1 MLSVG
6 YDLYGER
13 DGYGGSGPDS
23 SLGRSVMGSRVAGRD
38 GGVRP
43 WWRPLTYSAAS
54 FAAIAAL
61 FHPLPASATPN
72 VPNIPAAPN
81 VPAVPAAPAVPDAGS
96 RPVPLGTLLLPGQKA
111 PGQAGA
117 GPIATTPA
125 TTLPGVAMTPLLQKI
140 EKQRTEI
147 ATLGDNLIKLG
158 EDRDLAMQQRTT
170 ADQKVTDAQVAL
182 LTAQQDAAAAA
193 AAALRDQAAM
203 PPGTLG
209 SGLADLDSLSRM
221 QRGDSST
228 REAADRQLALVRATL
243 TAALAEQSTATAN
256 AADLSRRYDALNAD
270 IAKKTA
276 ALQKDEQKHADEI
289 SAAEAA
295 ESAEDRRLGE
305 RYLDGTDQGR
315 GAHPNAI
322 AALNIA
328 LAQIGD
334 PYVWSEEGP
343 SQFDCSGLMYYAYR
357 NATGHFN
364 LDRVSRDQYK
374 QTSQNLVD
382 RYSLVPGDLLF
393 FSSTNSWTG
402 IHHVAMY
409 AGKGMMVE
417 APRTGLD
424 VRLVPVR
431 WSRLFGATRI
441 WGSVDHKTNAPDLN
455 NLPDPEPNPSRT
467 TPPATTPTT
476 KPPTTKPTTKPPT
489 TEPTTK
495 PPTTQP
501 TPPTTQPTPPTTQPT
516 SPSNP
521 PSSPSGDNST
531 SPSGAGTPSGGG
543 TSSSAGTPS
552 GADSQSPSGDS
563 PSPSSE
569 QSQTASQSASQSTEA
584 DASTGATP
592 E

>member
-1 MLSVG
+1 
-6 YDLYGER
+6 
-13 DGYGGSGPDS
+13 
-23 SLGRSVMGSRVAGRD
+23 MGSRVAGRD
-38 GGVRP
+38 SGARP
-43 WWRPLTYSAAS
+43 WWRPLTYSAAT
-54 FAAIAAL
+54 FTAIAAL

-72 VPNIPAAPN
+72 APGVPNA
-81 VPAVPAAPAVPDAGS
+81 PAVPAAPAVPDSGS
-96 RPVPLGTLLLPGQKA
+96 RPVPIGTLLLPGQKA
-111 PGQAGA
+111 PGQQVA
-117 GPIATTPA
+117 GPAATTPA
-125 TTLPGVAMTPLLQKI
+125 TTLPGVTMTPLLQKI
-140 EKQRTEI
+140 EKRRTEI
-147 ATLGDNLIKLG
+147 ATLGDKLIQLG
-158 EDRDLAMQQRTT
+158 EDRDRAAQQRAT

-193 AAALRDQAAM
+193 AAALRDQAAL

-221 QRGDSST
+221 QRGDSDT
-228 REAADRQLALVRATL
+228 REAANRQLALVQASL
-243 TAALAEQSTATAN
+243 TAAQAEQATATTN
-256 AADLSRRYDALNAD
+256 ATDLSRQYDTLNAD
-270 IAKKTA
+270 IAKKQA

-322 AALNIA
+322 AALKIA

-364 LDRVSRDQYK
+364 LDRVSRDQYR

-409 AGKGMMVE
+409 AGNGMMVE

-424 VRLVPVR
+424 VRLTPVR

-455 NLPDPEPNPSRT
+455 NLPAPEPNPAETT
-467 TPPATTPTT
+467 TPPTTPAKPPTSKPTT

-489 TEPTTK
+489 K
-495 PPTTQP
+495 P
-501 TPPTTQPTPPTTQPT
+501 TPPSTPPT
-516 SPSNP
+516 SPSDP
-521 PSSPSGDNST
+521 PSSPADGSSSPPSGGNSNPPSGGNSNPPSGGNSNPPSGGNST
-531 SPSGAGTPSGGG
+531 SPSNGGAPS
-543 TSSSAGTPS
+543 
-552 GADSQSPSGDS
+552 DSQSPGGNSQ
-563 PSPSSE
+563 SPSSD
-569 QSQTASQSASQSTEA
+569 QSQTAGQSASQSKEA
-584 DASTGATP
+584 DASAGANP